1 MNKSAQTKLILLVFW
16 AVLFLPIPAS
26 GQGKY
31 RCPTFDLKRHQF
43 GFGASTTLF
52 DDVEGI
58 NQYLKTVVCLN
69 EFSLHTVQ
77 SSFFSFFFDYQYRF
91 NDSWSIEA
99 RLKYKRRS
107 IQQYL
112 TFAADGGFGMI
123 GHNNTVCRDIAVPV
137 TLNFRRLTRAGSS
150 LELFGG
156 MGLTTA
162 GMSGGD
168 ARPFDFIDSRNTR
181 GEIDIVYKR
190 SIDLYGILGFQF
202 EIPYGIFTL
211 KPFVSFSYSPV
222 GNARYTVTPMPP
234 NSVITKKTVSPAIQ
248 LCEFE
253 CGLIMQF

>member
-1 MNKSAQTKLILLVFW
+1 
-16 AVLFLPIPAS
+16 
-26 GQGKY
+26 
-31 RCPTFDLKRHQF
+31 
-43 GFGASTTLF
+43 
-52 DDVEGI
+52 
-58 NQYLKTVVCLN
+58 
-69 EFSLHTVQ
+69 
-77 SSFFSFFFDYQYRF
+77 
-91 NDSWSIEA
+91 
-99 RLKYKRRS
+99 
-107 IQQYL
+107 
-112 TFAADGGFGMI
+112 MI

-137 TLNFRRLTRAGSS
+137 TLNFRWLTRAGSS
-150 LELFGG
+150 IELFGG

-181 GEIDIVYKR
+181 GEIDIEYKR

-211 KPFVSFSYSPV
+211 KPFVSFSYSPA